1 MPHTTRP
8 RREHEVNGR
17 DYHFVPSV
25 EQMERDIEGHLF
37 IEAGQYNENLYGTS
51 LASVREVAEEVS
63 ARAEEREKRDTSGMR
78 SYGPAKSSQVLFLG
92 GIAD

>member
-1 MPHTTRP
+1 MYRVNEDLFVITSSLQFPERFGSCVPHTTRP

-37 IEAGQYNENLYGTS
+37 IEAGQ
-51 LASVREVAEEVS
+51 VR
-63 ARAEEREKRDTSGMR
+63 KNG
-78 SYGPAKSSQVLFLG
+78 
-92 GIAD
+92 

>member
-1 MPHTTRP
+1 MTSQYFQFPERFGSCVPHTTRP

-37 IEAGQYNENLYGTS
+37 IEAGQVRKNGWFS
-51 LASVREVAEEVS
+51 SVMF
-63 ARAEEREKRDTSGMR
+63 KRICHKNTLR
-78 SYGPAKSSQVLFLG
+78 SELKT
-92 GIAD
+92 